1 MIYNSSIETLT
12 SLYCLLCSPMSIEDK
27 MHSTKEA
34 LKERGSALVAF
45 SGGVDSSVLAA
56 LAYRALGDHALAVT
70 ADAPTLA
77 PGELEGAKKVA
88 KEIGIRHIVIYYDE
102 LKEPEFAKNP
112 VDRCYYCKKGLIRE
126 LKKIAQQRGINT
138 IIEGTNYS
146 DLKGHRPGHRAVT
159 EEGIYNPYIEFGVT
173 KEEIREMAH
182 KFKLSVA
189 DKPSMACLSS
199 RFPYGHTITRE
210 ALKRVGEAEAYLR
223 KMGFEVV
230 RVRDHGGIARIEIM
244 TDEMTRFLEMRD
256 AVAAEFKKLGFSYVT
271 LDLIGFRSGSMDE
284 VLHHA

>member
-1 MIYNSSIETLT
+1 
-12 SLYCLLCSPMSIEDK
+12 MSIDDK
-27 MHSTKEA
+27 IQSIIES
-34 LKERGSALVAF
+34 LKQKGSALIAF

-56 LAYRALGDHALAVT
+56 LAYRALGDMALAVT

-77 PGELEGAKKVA
+77 PGELDGAKRVA
-88 KEIGIRHIVIYYDE
+88 KEIGVRHLVIFYDE
-102 LKEPEFAKNP
+102 LDEPGFAKNP

-126 LKKIAQQRGINT
+126 LKIIAEQHDINT

-146 DLKGHRPGHRAVT
+146 DMKGHRPGHRAIT

-173 KEEIREMAH
+173 KEEIRMMAR
-182 KFKLSVA
+182 KLGLSVA

-199 RFPYGHTITRE
+199 RFPYGQMITHE
-210 ALKRVGEAEAYLR
+210 VLKRVGEAEGYLR

-244 TDEMTRFLEMRD
+244 PDEMLRFLEMRD
-256 AVAAEFKKLGFSYVT
+256 AVAAELKRLGFTYVT
-271 LDLIGFRSGSMDE
+271 LDVLGFRSGSMDE
-284 VLHHA
+284 VLFK

>member
-1 MIYNSSIETLT
+1 MTIDN
-12 SLYCLLCSPMSIEDK
+12 K
-27 MHSTKEA
+27 MHSIMEA

-56 LAYRALGDHALAVT
+56 LAYRVLGERALAVT

-77 PGELEGAKKVA
+77 PGELGGAKKVA
-88 KEIGIRHIVIYYDE
+88 EEIGIRHVVIFYDE
-102 LKEPEFAKNP
+102 LDEPGFAKNP

-126 LKKIAQQRGINT
+126 LKKIAEQNCIDT

-173 KEEIREMAH
+173 KEEIRKMAREMN
-182 KFKLSVA
+182 LSVA

-199 RFPYGHTITRE
+199 RFPYGQVITHE
-210 ALKRVGEAEAYLR
+210 ALKRVGDAEAYLR
-223 KMGFEVV
+223 KMGFEVM

-244 TDEMTRFLEMRD
+244 PNEMPKFLEMRGLI
-256 AVAAEFKKLGFSYVT
+256 ASEFKKIGFSYVT
-271 LDLIGFRSGSMDE
+271 LDIIGFRSGSMDE
-284 VLHHA
+284 VLFKS

>member
-1 MIYNSSIETLT
+1 MPVHEKMLSIQN
-12 SLYCLLCSPMSIEDK
+12 
-27 MHSTKEA
+27 A
-34 LKERGSALVAF
+34 LKKKCRALVAF

-56 LAYRALGDHALAVT
+56 LAYRALEERALAVT

-77 PGELEGAKKVA
+77 PGELDNAKKVA
-88 KEIGIRHIVIYYDE
+88 GEIGIKHIVIFYDE
-102 LKEPEFAKNP
+102 LDEPGFAKNP

-126 LKKIAQQRGINT
+126 LKKIAEQNGIDT

-146 DLKGHRPGHRAVT
+146 DLKAYRPGHRAVT

-173 KEEIREMAH
+173 KEEICEMAR
-182 KFKLSVA
+182 KLKLSVA

-199 RFPYGHTITRE
+199 RFPYGQAITHE

-223 KMGFEVV
+223 KIGFEVV

-244 TDEMTRFLEMRD
+244 PDEMLQLLEMRD
-256 AVAAEFKKLGFSYVT
+256 AVTSKLIYMGFAYVT
-271 LDLIGFRSGSMDE
+271 LDIIGFRSGSMDE
-284 VLHHA
+284 VILKS